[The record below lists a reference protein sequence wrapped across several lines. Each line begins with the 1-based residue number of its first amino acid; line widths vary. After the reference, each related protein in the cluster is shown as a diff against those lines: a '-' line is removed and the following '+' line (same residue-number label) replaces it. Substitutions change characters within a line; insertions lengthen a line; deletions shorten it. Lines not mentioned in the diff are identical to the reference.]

1 MVMKSFIRKILH
13 NEISQNL
20 NEGRP
25 LSGKNK
31 FAKEWLEQYNNLK
44 KYKSED
50 GRFIHLADNK
60 RNILVS
66 LDTQIN
72 ETAVTW
78 EIWSLLYKVFGEKE
92 SRRKIISWLLSVYK
106 LANMGYVYDE
116 TPDMMGKIS
125 DSDIPLDQESINES
139 IFSKNIDQLKRFFYN
154 KWDKEKSEGK
164 TPSIGDISKLGFNKI
179 KNEIIVL
186 YLEYMGYDNE
196 NSRTKAIEKYLTT
209 NVFTEKD
216 ITEMSNFDQGKIEV
230 RFNNVEF
237 NEKIRYK
244 FLIELDV
251 DFTVLSGSFYNS
263 EEGETYNFSSDENP
277 FEDFVTYFEFKE
289 EITQVVESFV
299 HRTVENFGFN
309 INDDF
314 DYINVNW

>member
-1 MVMKSFIRKILH
+1 MKSIIRKILT
-13 NEISQNL
+13 NEIKKNL

-164 TPSIGDISKLGFNKI
+164 TPSIGDISKFGLNKA
-179 KNEIIVL
+179 KDEIIAL
-186 YLEYMGYDNE
+186 YIEYMGYDTD

-216 ITEMSNFDQGKIEV
+216 ITEMDNFSEGKITV
-230 RFNNVEF
+230 KFDKVEF
-237 NEKIRYK
+237 SENENETVNY
-244 FLIELDV
+244 LDL
-251 DFTVLSGSFYNS
+251 DASFIVLEGSFYNS
-263 EEGETYNFSSDENP
+263 EDGETYHFSTGDNP
-277 FEDFVTYFEFKE
+277 FDDFVTYFEFKE
-289 EITQVVESFV
+289 EIEQVVESFV
-299 HRTVENFGFN
+299 HRTLENFGFN
-309 INDDF
+309 INRHFDD
-314 DYINVNW
+314 ISVKW

>member
-1 MVMKSFIRKILH
+1 MEYLFI
-13 NEISQNL
+13 
-20 NEGRP
+20 
-25 LSGKNK
+25 
-31 FAKEWLEQYNNLK
+31 W
-44 KYKSED
+44 
-50 GRFIHLADNK
+50 DNK

-164 TPSIGDISKLGFNKI
+164 TPSIGDISKFGLNKA
-179 KNEIIVL
+179 KDEIIESIL
-186 YLEYMGYDNE
+186 LDPSKCYFTTHYFTYKDNKLISS
-196 NSRTKAIEKYLTT
+196 ND
-209 NVFTEKD
+209 D
-216 ITEMSNFDQGKIEV
+216 ILFGNTIHIDILV
-230 RFNNVEF
+230 
-237 NEKIRYK
+237 
-244 FLIELDV
+244 
-251 DFTVLSGSFYNS
+251 
-263 EEGETYNFSSDENP
+263 
-277 FEDFVTYFEFKE
+277 FKE
-289 EITQVVESFV
+289 LLRDCRLKELGI
-299 HRTVENFGFN
+299 
-309 INDDF
+309 
-314 DYINVNW
+314 

>member
-1 MVMKSFIRKILH
+1 MKSIIRKILN
-13 NEISQNL
+13 NEIKNNL
-20 NEGRP
+20 HEGRP
-25 LSGKNK
+25 LSPKNK
-31 FAKEWLEQYNNLK
+31 FAKEWLSQYNNLK
-44 KYKSED
+44 KYKSAD
-50 GRFIHLADNK
+50 GRFIYLADDNGK
-60 RNILVS
+60 IMVS

-72 ETAVTW
+72 ETAVEW
-78 EIWSLLYKVFGEKE
+78 ERIWSLLDKVFGEKE
-92 SRRKIISWLLSVYK
+92 SRRRIIGWLLDRYR
-106 LANMGYVYDE
+106 LPNMGYVYDE
-116 TPDMMGKIS
+116 TSDMMGSI
-125 DSDIPLDQESINES
+125 DDTDIPVDQESINES
-139 IFSKNIDQLKRFFYN
+139 SSSKNIEQLKRFLYN